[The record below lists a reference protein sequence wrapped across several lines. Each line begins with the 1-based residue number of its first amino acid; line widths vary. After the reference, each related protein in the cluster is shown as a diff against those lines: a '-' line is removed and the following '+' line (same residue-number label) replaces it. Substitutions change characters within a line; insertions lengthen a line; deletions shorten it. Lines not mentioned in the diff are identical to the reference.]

1 MPAVISNSFLIDVT
15 ESIDGAS
22 KTITNPGRAFKVV
35 QVLVTGLNNAV
46 CTVRK
51 NSGSGDTVA
60 TTTLATGDLNSFP
73 STVTAANAVFA
84 STDNIHITAA
94 TAAISRVVLLC
105 EAASGQDLTV
115 T

>member
-1 MPAVISNSFLIDVT
+1 MPAVISGLFSIDVT
-15 ESIDGAS
+15 EAIDGAS
-22 KTITNPGRAFKVV
+22 KTITNPGRTFKVV
-35 QVLVTGLNNAV
+35 QVLVTGLNGAV

-51 NSGSGDTVA
+51 NTGAGDTVA
-60 TTTLATGDLNSFP
+60 SCTLATGDLNSFP
-73 STVTAANAVFA
+73 STITAANAVFA
-84 STDNIHITAA
+84 ATDNIHITAA